1 MSVCLN
7 SSRKCMAHSA
17 FMEFLSFSFF
27 FLLFCR
33 RKWQLKL
40 WSFLRIFHSWKIF
53 QSLLR
58 TFNLWKIIKSH
69 HHALSYLMP
78 YLLTLLLHCPPPSLF
93 YSLVSTLSCLADIVL
108 IYYNLCYLN
117 PLTPNNGWPLI
128 SPYISTLQSNV

>member
-27 FLLFCR
+27 SSYFVEESDNWNC
-33 RKWQLKL
+33 
-40 WSFLRIFHSWKIF
+40 SFHSWEIF

-69 HHALSYLMP
+69 HHALWYLMP